1 MKATLNTKLTA
12 LCAVFVLGLGVVTVT
27 GWLSANRL
35 GNFLDQIS
43 HKDYPAVRAVLEME
57 IARVGQADDLASY
70 LASQNEDYLQQWQQG
85 RENFEKWQA
94 AYGNVSQSEAGKA
107 LLAEIDRLDDQ
118 YDRKGDAVVALLKA
132 GREAEANRVS
142 SKELGPIEEQ
152 IFKRLDEI
160 KVRNIEDIEQGGEQ
174 ADATLVQV
182 RTLLSSLPLTILVV
196 ASVLAFFMARSIV
209 KPLKRSVDVAEA
221 IAGGKLD
228 NTIDSGGQDETGQ
241 LLRALADMQTRLRE
255 RIEAERRVGEENSRI
270 RQALDNVS
278 SSVMVAN
285 AEHDI
290 IYLNEAA
297 EELFRDA
304 AQDIRK
310 DLPRFDAAQLK
321 GGNIDVFHKNPSHQ
335 RKLLDGMTST
345 HKTEIQMGG
354 RTFRFIANPVV
365 DEDNTRLGTVVEWA
379 ERTQEL
385 KVEKEVQGLVE
396 AAIAGD
402 LSQRIDATGKTGFFA
417 KLSKGMNALV
427 EINEQVITDTQR
439 VLAALAQGDLTTTI
453 SADYRGIFEQLKN
466 DANATVAQLT
476 KVIAQ
481 VKNNAGSVSASS
493 QQLNAVNAQLGGT
506 AEQTSSQA
514 NAVSAAAEEVSTNI
528 EGVATAAEEMT
539 SSVREVANNA
549 AQAARVANEAVQLA
563 NQTDTTVRQLS
574 ASSNDIGNV
583 IKVITS
589 IAEQTNLLALN
600 ATIEAARAGE
610 AGKGF
615 AVVANE
621 VKELA
626 KETAKAT
633 EEIGQKIGAIQ
644 GDSTQAVD
652 AIANINKIINQISD
666 FQTTIASAVEEQT
679 ATTNEISRNVA
690 EAASGSGEIARNIT
704 QVAQGTQSTLSGV
717 TEAQSA
723 ADELARMAAEL
734 QTLVEGFKVAEA
746 GASPHK
752 PVRTAA

>member
-1 MKATLNTKLTA
+1 
-12 LCAVFVLGLGVVTVT
+12 
-27 GWLSANRL
+27 
-35 GNFLDQIS
+35 
-43 HKDYPAVRAVLEME
+43 
-57 IARVGQADDLASY
+57 
-70 LASQNEDYLQQWQQG
+70 
-85 RENFEKWQA
+85 
-94 AYGNVSQSEAGKA
+94 
-107 LLAEIDRLDDQ
+107 
-118 YDRKGDAVVALLKA
+118 
-132 GREAEANRVS
+132 
-142 SKELGPIEEQ
+142 
-152 IFKRLDEI
+152 
-160 KVRNIEDIEQGGEQ
+160 
-174 ADATLVQV
+174 
-182 RTLLSSLPLTILVV
+182 
-196 ASVLAFFMARSIV
+196 MARGIV
-209 KPLKRSVDVAEA
+209 KPLKRSVDVAET

-228 NTIDSGGQDETGQ
+228 NTIDSGGHDETGQ

-255 RIEAERRVGEENSRI
+255 RIEADQRAAGENSRI
-270 RQALDNVS
+270 RQALDSVI

-285 AEHDI
+285 ADHDI
-290 IYLNEAA
+290 IYLNAA
-297 EELFRDA
+297 ADQLFRDA
-304 AQDIRK
+304 EQDIRK

-335 RKLLDGMTST
+335 RQLLDGMTST
-345 HKTEIQMGG
+345 HDTEIQLGG

-402 LSQRIDATGKTGFFA
+402 LSQRVDATGKTGFFA
-417 KLSKGMNALV
+417 KLSEGMNALV
-427 EINEQVITDTQR
+427 EINEQVIKDIRR
-439 VLAALAQGDLTTTI
+439 VLSAIAQGDLTTTI
-453 SADYRGIFEQLKN
+453 SADYRGIFEELKN
-466 DANATVAQLT
+466 DANAMVAQLT
-476 KVIAQ
+476 EVIAQ

-563 NQTDTTVRQLS
+563 NQTDVTVRQLS

-723 ADELARMAAEL
+723 ADELAHMAAEL

-746 GASPHK
+746 GASPHT